1 MLQLYPSTLESE
13 SERNEEL
20 EREALARIHSYSNLF
35 LRQVTMVM
43 MFLMEMVLKVMMVV
57 DQNSHQVKAAVHE
70 LAARL
75 SKP

>member
-1 MLQLYPSTLESE
+1 MTLESK
-13 SERNEEL
+13 SERSEEL

-43 MFLMEMVLKVMMVV
+43 MFLMVLLEMVLKVMMVF
-57 DQNSHQVKAAVHE
+57 DQNSTQVKAAVHE

-75 SKP
+75 SKQ